1 LGNRK
6 IKHLS
11 SVLWVPYALI
21 LIWGFVSLYPNTNP
35 QDEPLPAVG
44 LLLLL
49 IAFLYCFYI
58 APINFLASRE
68 R

>member
-1 LGNRK
+1 
-6 IKHLS
+6 
-11 SVLWVPYALI
+11 LWVPYALI